1 MPHQMLPFIVKLI
14 LNDELEQDVTQH
26 ELLHKYLADL
36 DTFSFALALPSYSA
50 LSETKR
56 QLINA
61 ALVMHFKVL
70 AATKLIFN
78 LQESTLDHSKLIDL
92 KADLTTP
99 PSIQQNIVLTDLLNY
114 LSSKVDTKDFG
125 NYFLIDGIAG
135 SGKTHIIGKYGL
147 SLWAAL
153 NGKSVTDNT
162 YAFSKTSR
170 TSANIN
176 ESVYGSN
183 QQKTFESF
191 LNLSDN
197 ELAKLDIILIDEIY
211 TFTDDDI
218 QAINTKIADFNSRRE
233 KPHIPKIICLGDKS
247 QKGSGDTLVIRSNL
261 AINTKSTIPL
271 TSTYRTNVNAIS
283 SFSKNYRLRAVPIT
297 NSVATLNVSKEDF
310 ISHPAAAYGVIAL
323 SETDLIKAINS
334 ASPRSR
340 VLLVSNEIQARA
352 YANLPIDVIPVGA
365 AQGYQ

>member
-1 MPHQMLPFIVKLI
+1 MLPFIVKLI

-26 ELLHKYLADL
+26 GLLHKYLADL

-147 SLWAAL
+147 S
-153 NGKSVTDNT
+153 
-162 YAFSKTSR
+162 
-170 TSANIN
+170 
-176 ESVYGSN
+176 
-183 QQKTFESF
+183 
-191 LNLSDN
+191 
-197 ELAKLDIILIDEIY
+197 
-211 TFTDDDI
+211 
-218 QAINTKIADFNSRRE
+218 
-233 KPHIPKIICLGDKS
+233 
-247 QKGSGDTLVIRSNL
+247 
-261 AINTKSTIPL
+261 
-271 TSTYRTNVNAIS
+271 
-283 SFSKNYRLRAVPIT
+283 
-297 NSVATLNVSKEDF
+297 
-310 ISHPAAAYGVIAL
+310 
-323 SETDLIKAINS
+323 
-334 ASPRSR
+334 
-340 VLLVSNEIQARA
+340 
-352 YANLPIDVIPVGA
+352 
-365 AQGYQ
+365 